1 MQVSVETTSQIER
14 RITVQVPAA
23 EVDEAVA
30 ARLQDTAK
38 RVRLNGFR
46 QGKIPMA
53 VVRQRYGQDVRNE
66 VVSELMRQHYVRA
79 ITEQS
84 LNPAGYPS
92 IEPKIDQTG
101 KDLEFVATLEVY
113 PEIELKSIDG
123 TVVERPKTEITDA
136 DIDTMI
142 ETLRGQRAKFQ
153 PVERAAENGD
163 QVKIDFQGFLGDEPF
178 EGGAAEGHEL
188 ELGSNRFIPGFEEQ
202 LIGAKAGEEKRIS
215 VTFPEDYQAE
225 HLAGQEAT
233 FKVTVHEVSAKALP
247 EVDADFIKEFGVE
260 DGDADKFRA
269 EIKSNMERE
278 VKQAAQNRVKQQALD
293 ALQKANDVTVPQ
305 SLVDQ
310 ETEGLKRQAAQQFGL
325 GEDFDVSQLPNELFA
340 DQARTRVKVG
350 LLLAEVI
357 KQHELDASDD
367 EIRAR
372 AEELASQY
380 QQPEQAVEQYMQ
392 NDELKGQIK
401 SAVLEDKAVD
411 KLLEQAQ
418 VNDVSM
424 SYEQV
429 LQAAQQAEQSAEEA
443 EEDEAEESDSKA

>member
-30 ARLQDTAK
+30 SRLQDTAK

-92 IEPKIDQTG
+92 IEPTVDQTG
-101 KDLEFVATLEVY
+101 KDLEFVATLEIY

-123 TVVERPKTEITDA
+123 TEIERPQAEITDA

-142 ETLRGQRAKFQ
+142 ETLRGQRAAFQ

-178 EGGAAEGHEL
+178 EGGSAEGHEL

-202 LIGAKAGEEKRIS
+202 LVGAKAGEEKSIS

-233 FKVTVHEVSAKALP
+233 FKVTVHEISAKSLP
-247 EVDADFIKEFGVE
+247 EVDAEFIKEFGVE

-269 EIKSNMERE
+269 EVKSNMERE
-278 VKQAAQNRVKQQALD
+278 VKQAVQNRVKQQALE

-305 SLVDQ
+305 SLIQQ

-325 GEDFDVSQLPNELFA
+325 GEDFDVSQLPDELFA
-340 DQARTRVKVG
+340 EQAQTRVKVG

-357 KQHELDASDD
+357 KHNEIDVTDD

-372 AEELASQY
+372 AVELAGQY
-380 QQPEQAVEQYMQ
+380 QQPEQVVEQYMQ

-429 LQAAQQAEQSAEEA
+429 LQAAQQSQEAAEDEE
-443 EEDEAEESDSKA
+443 EAEESDSKA

>member
-14 RITVQVPAA
+14 RITVQVPAS
-23 EVDEAVA
+23 EVDQAVA

-53 VVRQRYGQDVRNE
+53 VVRQRFGQDVRNE

-79 ITEQS
+79 ITEES

-92 IEPKIDQTG
+92 IEPTVNQDG

-113 PEIELKSIDG
+113 PEIELQSIAG
-123 TVVERPKTEITDA
+123 TEVERPQTEITEA
-136 DIDTMI
+136 DIDQMI
-142 ETLRGQRAKFQ
+142 ETLRTQRAEFQ
-153 PVERAAENGD
+153 PVERGAEMGD
-163 QVKIDFQGFLGDEPF
+163 QVKIDFEGFLGDEPF

-202 LIGAKAGEEKRIS
+202 LVGASAGEEKRIQ

-233 FKVTVHEVSAKALP
+233 FAVKVHEVSAKTMP
-247 EVDADFIKEFGVE
+247 EVDAEFIKAFGVD
-260 DGDADKFRA
+260 DGDFDKFRA
-269 EIKSNMERE
+269 EVKSNMERE
-278 VKQAAQNRVKQQALD
+278 VNQATQNRVKQQVLE
-293 ALQKANDVTVPQ
+293 ALQAANEVSVPQ
-305 SLVDQ
+305 SLIDQ
-310 ETEGLKRQAAQQFGL
+310 ETDGLKRQAAQQFGL

-340 DQARTRVKVG
+340 DQARNRVKVG

-357 KQHELDASDD
+357 KQNELEASDD

-372 AEELASQY
+372 AEELATQY
-380 QQPEQAVEQYMQ
+380 QQPEQVIEQYLK
-392 NDELKGQIK
+392 NDELKNQIK

-411 KLLEQAQ
+411 KLLAQAQ
-418 VNDVSM
+418 VKDVSM
-424 SYEQV
+424 SYEDV
-429 LQAAQQAEQSAEEA
+429 LQSAQQSDDAAD
-443 EEDEAEESDSKA
+443 EDESEESDSKA

>member
-53 VVRQRYGQDVRNE
+53 VVRQRYGKDVRNE

-92 IEPKIDQTG
+92 IEPKVDQTG

-142 ETLRGQRAKFQ
+142 ETLRSQRAKFQ

-202 LIGAKAGEEKRIS
+202 LIGAKTGEEKRIS

-260 DGDADKFRA
+260 DGDAEKFRA

>member
-14 RITVQVPAA
+14 RITVQVPAS
-23 EVDEAVA
+23 EVDQAVA

-53 VVRQRYGQDVRNE
+53 VVRQRFGQDVRNE

-79 ITEQS
+79 ITEES

-92 IEPKIDQTG
+92 IEPTVNQDG

-113 PEIELKSIDG
+113 PEIELQSIAG
-123 TVVERPKTEITDA
+123 TEVERPQTEITEA
-136 DIDTMI
+136 DIDQMI
-142 ETLRGQRAKFQ
+142 ETLRTQRAEFQ
-153 PVERAAENGD
+153 PVERGAEMGD
-163 QVKIDFQGFLGDEPF
+163 QVKIDFEGFLGDEPF

-202 LIGAKAGEEKRIS
+202 LVGASAGEEKRIQ

-233 FKVTVHEVSAKALP
+233 FAVKVHEVSAKTMP
-247 EVDADFIKEFGVE
+247 EVDAEFIKAFGVD
-260 DGDADKFRA
+260 DGDFDKFRA
-269 EIKSNMERE
+269 EVKSNMERE
-278 VKQAAQNRVKQQALD
+278 VKQATQNRVKQQVLE
-293 ALQKANDVTVPQ
+293 ALQAANEVSVPQ
-305 SLVDQ
+305 SLIDQ
-310 ETEGLKRQAAQQFGL
+310 ETDGLKRQAAQQFGL
-325 GEDFDVSQLPNELFA
+325 GDDFDVSQLPNELFA
-340 DQARTRVKVG
+340 DQARNRVKVG

-357 KQHELDASDD
+357 KQNELEASDD

-372 AEELASQY
+372 AEELATQY
-380 QQPEQAVEQYMQ
+380 QQPEQVVEQYLK
-392 NDELKGQIK
+392 NDELKNQIK

-411 KLLEQAQ
+411 KLLAQAQ
-418 VNDVSM
+418 VKDVSM
-424 SYEQV
+424 SYEDV
-429 LQAAQQAEQSAEEA
+429 LQAAQQSDDAAD
-443 EEDEAEESDSKA
+443 EDESEESDSKA

>member
-23 EVDEAVA
+23 EVDQAVA

-53 VVRQRYGQDVRNE
+53 VVRQRFGKDVRNE
-66 VVSELMRQHYVRA
+66 VVGELMRQHYVRA

-92 IEPKIDQTG
+92 IEPTVNKDGQ
-101 KDLEFVATLEVY
+101 DLEFVATLEVY

-123 TVVERPKTEITDA
+123 TEIERPQTEISEA
-136 DIDTMI
+136 DIDSMI
-142 ETLRGQRAKFQ
+142 ETLRTQRAEFQ
-153 PVERAAENGD
+153 PVERAAETGD

-202 LIGAKAGEEKRIS
+202 LVGAKAGDEKTIS

-233 FKVTVHEVSAKALP
+233 FKVKVHAVSAKTLP
-247 EVDADFIKEFGVE
+247 ELDAEFIKEFGVE

-269 EIKSNMERE
+269 EVKSNMERE
-278 VKQAAQNRVKQQALD
+278 VKQATQNRVKQQALD

-305 SLVDQ
+305 ALIDQ

-340 DQARTRVKVG
+340 EQARTRVKVG

-357 KQHELDASDD
+357 KHNELEASDD

-380 QQPEQAVEQYMQ
+380 QQPEQVVEQYLK
-392 NDELKGQIK
+392 NDELKNQIK

-418 VNDVSM
+418 VKDVSM

-429 LQAAQQAEQSAEEA
+429 LQAAQQSQEAGEEA
-443 EEDEAEESDSKA
+443 EEESDESDSKA

>member
-92 IEPKIDQTG
+92 IEPKVDQTG

-247 EVDADFIKEFGVE
+247 EVDVDFIKEFGVE
-260 DGDADKFRA
+260 DGDAEKFRA

>member
-92 IEPKIDQTG
+92 IEPKVDQTG

-260 DGDADKFRA
+260 DGDAEKFRA

>member
-1 MQVSVETTSQIER
+1 MQR
-14 RITVQVPAA
+14 RGGIAWR
-23 EVDEAVA
+23 
-30 ARLQDTAK
+30 ARAWGNATAW
-38 RVRLNGFR
+38 
-46 QGKIPMA
+46 GK
-53 VVRQRYGQDVRNE
+53 
-66 VVSELMRQHYVRA
+66 
-79 ITEQS
+79 
-84 LNPAGYPS
+84 
-92 IEPKIDQTG
+92 
-101 KDLEFVATLEVY
+101 
-113 PEIELKSIDG
+113 
-123 TVVERPKTEITDA
+123 
-136 DIDTMI
+136 
-142 ETLRGQRAKFQ
+142 QRAK
-153 PVERAAENGD
+153 
-163 QVKIDFQGFLGDEPF
+163 
-178 EGGAAEGHEL
+178 
-188 ELGSNRFIPGFEEQ
+188 
-202 LIGAKAGEEKRIS
+202 
-215 VTFPEDYQAE
+215 
-225 HLAGQEAT
+225 
-233 FKVTVHEVSAKALP
+233 
-247 EVDADFIKEFGVE
+247 
-260 DGDADKFRA
+260 
-269 EIKSNMERE
+269 

>member
-305 SLVDQ
+305 SLVGQ

>member
-14 RITVQVPAA
+14 RITVQVPAS
-23 EVDEAVA
+23 EVDQAVA

-53 VVRQRYGQDVRNE
+53 VVRQRFGQDVRNE

-79 ITEQS
+79 ITEES

-92 IEPKIDQTG
+92 IEPTVNQDG

-113 PEIELKSIDG
+113 PEIELQSIAG
-123 TVVERPKTEITDA
+123 TEVERPQTEITEA
-136 DIDTMI
+136 DIDQMI
-142 ETLRGQRAKFQ
+142 ETLRTQRAEFQ
-153 PVERAAENGD
+153 PVERGAEMGD
-163 QVKIDFQGFLGDEPF
+163 QVKIDFEGFLGDEPF

-202 LIGAKAGEEKRIS
+202 LVGANAGEEKRIQ

-233 FKVTVHEVSAKALP
+233 FAVKVHEVSAKTMP
-247 EVDADFIKEFGVE
+247 EVDAEFIKAFGVD
-260 DGDADKFRA
+260 DGDFDKFRA
-269 EIKSNMERE
+269 EVKSNMERE
-278 VKQAAQNRVKQQALD
+278 VKQATQNRVKQQVLE
-293 ALQKANDVTVPQ
+293 ALQAANEVSVPQ

-310 ETEGLKRQAAQQFGL
+310 ETDGLKRQAAQQFGL

-340 DQARTRVKVG
+340 DQARNRVKVG

-357 KQHELDASDD
+357 KQNELEASDD

-372 AEELASQY
+372 AEELATQY
-380 QQPEQAVEQYMQ
+380 QQPEQVVEQYLK
-392 NDELKGQIK
+392 NDELKNQIK

-411 KLLEQAQ
+411 KLLAQAQ
-418 VNDVSM
+418 VKDVSM
-424 SYEQV
+424 SYEDV
-429 LQAAQQAEQSAEEA
+429 LQSAQQSDDAAD
-443 EEDEAEESDSKA
+443 EDESEESDSKA

>member
-14 RITVQVPAA
+14 RITVQVPAS
-23 EVDEAVA
+23 EVDQAVA

-53 VVRQRYGQDVRNE
+53 VVRQRFGQDVRNE

-79 ITEQS
+79 ITEES

-92 IEPKIDQTG
+92 IEPTVNQDG

-113 PEIELKSIDG
+113 PEIELQSIAG
-123 TVVERPKTEITDA
+123 TEVERPQTEITEA
-136 DIDTMI
+136 DIDQMI
-142 ETLRGQRAKFQ
+142 ETLRTQRAEFQ
-153 PVERAAENGD
+153 PVERGAEMGD

-202 LIGAKAGEEKRIS
+202 LVGASAGDEKRIQ

-233 FKVTVHEVSAKALP
+233 FAVKVHEVSAKTMP
-247 EVDADFIKEFGVE
+247 EVDAEFIKAFGVD
-260 DGDADKFRA
+260 DGDFDKFRA
-269 EIKSNMERE
+269 EVKSNMERE
-278 VKQAAQNRVKQQALD
+278 VKQATQNRVKQQVLE
-293 ALQKANDVTVPQ
+293 ALQAANEVSVPQ
-305 SLVDQ
+305 SLIDQ
-310 ETEGLKRQAAQQFGL
+310 ETDGLKRQAAQQFGL
-325 GEDFDVSQLPNELFA
+325 GDDFDVSQLPNELFA
-340 DQARTRVKVG
+340 DQARNRVKVG

-357 KQHELDASDD
+357 KQNELEASDD

-372 AEELASQY
+372 AEELATQY
-380 QQPEQAVEQYMQ
+380 QQPEQVVEQYLK
-392 NDELKGQIK
+392 NDELKNQIK

-411 KLLEQAQ
+411 KLLAQAQ
-418 VNDVSM
+418 VKDVSM
-424 SYEQV
+424 SYEDV
-429 LQAAQQAEQSAEEA
+429 LQAAQQSDDAAD
-443 EEDEAEESDSKA
+443 EDESEESDSKA

>member
-23 EVDEAVA
+23 EVDQAVA

-53 VVRQRYGQDVRNE
+53 VVRQRFGKDVRNE
-66 VVSELMRQHYVRA
+66 VVGELMRQHYVRA

-92 IEPKIDQTG
+92 IEPTVNKDGQ
-101 KDLEFVATLEVY
+101 DLEFVATLEVY

-123 TVVERPKTEITDA
+123 AEIERPQTEISEA
-136 DIDTMI
+136 DIDSMI
-142 ETLRGQRAKFQ
+142 ETLRTQRAEFQ
-153 PVERAAENGD
+153 PVERAAETGD

-202 LIGAKAGEEKRIS
+202 LVGAKAGDEKTIS

-233 FKVTVHEVSAKALP
+233 FKVKVHAVSAKTLP
-247 EVDADFIKEFGVE
+247 ELDAEFIKEFGVE

-269 EIKSNMERE
+269 EVKSNMERE

-293 ALQKANDVTVPQ
+293 ALQKANDITVPQ
-305 SLVDQ
+305 ALIDQ

-340 DQARTRVKVG
+340 EQARTRVKVG

-357 KQHELDASDD
+357 KHNELEASDD

-380 QQPEQAVEQYMQ
+380 QQPEQVVEQYLK
-392 NDELKGQIK
+392 NDELKNQIK

-418 VNDVSM
+418 VKDVSM

-429 LQAAQQAEQSAEEA
+429 LQAAQQSQEAGEEA
-443 EEDEAEESDSKA
+443 EEESDESDSRA